1 MEEEFAENQA
11 ALAVI
16 DMIRREI
23 AQFRKYSDYYR
34 YQVFL
39 LRNI

>member
-34 YQVFL
+34 YLVFL